1 MNRVASSTGGLKKIP
16 PRQGYLDHF
25 AESKVMRPHRLGMAL
40 AVVTSM
46 GTLTPVASACSP
58 NPQLLYRY
66 IGMKP
71 VPTALV
77 NMNPIENAPTDN
89 CEDFFGVIKI
99 AGIQFSRSGAV
110 LRSFYFIDAKGTQ
123 WSVPTNIGA
132 LSDAARG
139 QANSFV
145 RVGQRYYAH
154 IEACGS
160 GGFASLIS
168 LYSLNSRFGAFSGAS
183 QTGR

>member
-1 MNRVASSTGGLKKIP
+1 MRLHHVGIAVAVASS
-16 PRQGYLDHF
+16 
-25 AESKVMRPHRLGMAL
+25 
-40 AVVTSM
+40 M
-46 GTLTPVASACSP
+46 GAFSTVASACSP
-58 NPQLLYRY
+58 KPQLLYRY

-110 LRSFYFIDAKGTQ
+110 LRSFYFTDAKGSQ

-139 QANSFV
+139 EANSFV

-168 LYSLNSRFGAFSGAS
+168 IYALNSKFGAFQGALQS
-183 QTGR
+183 SH